1 MPLTNSDSPETT
13 ATWTGRSVSL
23 QGVYQPFGP
32 IFLTKGSCQ
41 DLRRARLAAVRFGP
55 VQCGFLLNLK
65 PDHRSGSY
73 KSLNVEPD
81 RRVCAERVQRVRF
94 RVQQFL
100 DPEPDFLL
108 Q

>member
-1 MPLTNSDSPETT
+1 MRLPLQVECDLIF
-13 ATWTGRSVSL
+13 GRKSSA
-23 QGVYQPFGP
+23 
-32 IFLTKGSCQ
+32 S
-41 DLRRARLAAVRFGP
+41 RLAAVRFGP

-73 KSLNVEPD
+73 KSLNIEPD